1 MIVTVRFLATFR
13 DFLPRH
19 ANRSG
24 LQLDVHERATV
35 QALMKALRVPD
46 ELAKIVLVN
55 GQHASED
62 SFLTDGDIV
71 TVFPPLIG
79 GCSSNEG

>member
-1 MIVTVRFLATFR
+1 
-13 DFLPRH
+13 
-19 ANRSG
+19 
-24 LQLDVHERATV
+24 VHERATV

>member
-1 MIVTVRFLATFR
+1 
-13 DFLPRH
+13 
-19 ANRSG
+19 
-24 LQLDVHERATV
+24 
-35 QALMKALRVPD
+35 MKALRVPED
-46 ELAKIVLVN
+46 LAKIVLVN

>member
-1 MIVTVRFLATFR
+1 MTVTVRFLATFR

-19 ANRSG
+19 ANHSG
-24 LQLDVHERATV
+24 LRLDVHEGATV

-46 ELAKIVLVN
+46 DLAKIILVN
-55 GQHASED
+55 GQHTSED

-79 GCSSNEG
+79 GCSSSED